1 MKSLIV
7 IGGGAAGF
15 FGAINAAIQNP
26 ELKITILEKSQQLLG
41 KVKVS
46 GGGRCNVTHSC
57 FDPKE
62 LCSYYPRGGTELL
75 GPFNK
80 FQPGDTIGWFLERG
94 IELKTEEDGRMFPI
108 TDKSQTIIDC
118 FMSEASKYKIDI
130 RTGQGVSS
138 IKKSD
143 NQWLIG
149 VGETEYFANFVLCTP
164 GSSAQFWNLFRELGH
179 QIIEPVPSLFTFNI
193 KDERINPIPGL
204 SSPNATVTFG
214 KTECSGPVLVTHWGL
229 SGPGILKMSAIAA
242 RELFNLNY
250 QFQIKVNWD
259 SNFDRSSLE
268 TYLKDIRQTQPK
280 KHVLSFPAVGI
291 PIKLW
296 RALLSTISEELKWA
310 DCSNERINFIA
321 TSICECSFEVSGKS
335 TFKEEF
341 VTAGGI
347 DLKEVNF
354 KTMESRILP
363 NIFFSGEVLNIDA
376 VTGGF
381 NFQAAWTCSW
391 LAASEIAKKSLQ
403 N

>member
-15 FGAINAAIQNP
+15 FGAINAAAMNP
-26 ELKITILEKSQQLLG
+26 ELKVTIFEKSQQVLG

-62 LCSYYPRGGTELL
+62 LIKFYPRGGTELL
-75 GPFNK
+75 GPFSK
-80 FQPGDTIGWFLERG
+80 FQPGDTIAWFLERG
-94 IELKTEEDGRMFPI
+94 IELKTEEDGRMFPT

-118 FMSEASKYKIDI
+118 FMSEVRKYEIDVQ
-130 RTGQGVSS
+130 TGSGVNHL
-138 IKKSD
+138 D
-143 NQWLIG
+143 FQNDQWLLGIG
-149 VGETEYFANFVLCTP
+149 EKEIRSDFVLVTP
-164 GSSAQFWNLFRELGH
+164 GSSSQFWNIFKGLGH
-179 QIIEPVPSLFTFNI
+179 TIIEPVPSLFTFNI
-193 KDERINPIPGL
+193 KDERIAGIPGL
-204 SSPNATVTFG
+204 SSSNATVSFG
-214 KTECSGPVLVTHWGL
+214 KQTCTGPILVTHWGL

-242 RELFNLNY
+242 REFSDLNY
-250 QFQIKVNWD
+250 HFSVKVNWD
-259 SNFDRSSLE
+259 ANYDRVSLE
-268 TYLKDIRQTQPK
+268 SRLKEIRQTQPK
-280 KHVLSFPAVGI
+280 KHVLSFPAVDI

-296 RALLSTISEELKWA
+296 RSLLHDISEDLKWA
-310 DCSNERINFIA
+310 DCSNERIQFIA
-321 TSICECSFEVSGKS
+321 SSICECQFDVSGKS

-354 KTMESRILP
+354 KTMESRVLP
-363 NIFFSGEVLNIDA
+363 NIYFAGEVLNIDA

-391 LAASEIAKKSLQ
+391 LAASDIAKKSLQ

>member
-1 MKSLIV
+1 MKSMIV

-46 GGGRCNVTHSC
+46 GGGRCNVTHAC

-62 LCSYYPRGGTELL
+62 LCSFYPRGVTELL

-80 FQPGDTIGWFLERG
+80 FQPGDTIAWFLERG
-94 IELKTEEDGRMFPI
+94 IELKSEDDGRMFPT

-118 FMSEASKYKIDI
+118 FMSEASKYGINI
-130 RTGQGVSS
+130 LTGNGVTSL
-138 IKKSD
+138 KTDGHK
-143 NQWLIG
+143 WV
-149 VGETEYFANFVLCTP
+149 VGSGEIELLADYVLVTP
-164 GSSAQFWNLFRELGH
+164 GSSAQFWNLFRDLGH
-179 QIIEPVPSLFTFNI
+179 HIIEPVPSLFTFNI
-193 KDERINPIPGL
+193 KDSRINSIPGL
-204 SSPNATVTFG
+204 SSPNAIVTFG

-242 RELFNLNY
+242 RELFDLNY
-250 QFQIKVNWD
+250 LFTIKVNWD
-259 SNFDRSSLE
+259 ANYDASSLE
-268 TYLKDIRQTQPK
+268 SYLKEIRQTQPK

-291 PIKLW
+291 PVKLW
-296 RALLSTISEELKWA
+296 RALLSPISEELKWA

-321 TSICECSFEVSGKS
+321 ATMCDCSFEVSGKS

-391 LAASEIAKKSLQ
+391 LAATEIAKKSLQ
-403 N
+403 I